1 MERQAWSRHKAIE
14 RIAERGGGKA
24 AVEIVAALP
33 VVDLSMLLQVL
44 ATCACLQ
51 AQLPVL
57 SR

>member
-33 VVDLSMLLQVL
+33 VVDLSMLL
-44 ATCACLQ
+44 
-51 AQLPVL
+51 PNY
-57 SR
+57 RY